1 MTKRGV
7 LSMIAKSKNLYIIWS
22 VFSLFILSM
31 NLRASITSISPVLK
45 NIQADLQLSSVVVSL
60 LTALPV
66 FCMGL
71 FAPLAGKL
79 SARWGI
85 ELTIA
90 LSILL
95 IGVSTAL
102 RLVATFPFL
111 LLLTAVFSGI
121 GIAITGPLISGYIKK
136 HFPKSSSSMIGVYSA
151 GMGIGASLSA
161 GLVVPVMHAFHQSWN
176 IALAIWSLFALVG
189 IIVWIPII
197 KKSHQSQNIAEQ
209 AVSQKSR
216 LPWGNR
222 YVWLLM
228 VMFGLQ
234 SGVYYSL
241 ATWLAPKVQDMGY
254 SDAYAATT
262 VTIFSVMQMICSFII
277 PIIINNSVKRKPWM
291 LLCAFSSFIGILL
304 LIIGGTSPILCAAL
318 TGIGAGGLFPLA
330 MILPLDATTTPKAA
344 SEWTAMIQF
353 GGYIISGIIPMLVG
367 VIKDVTN
374 TFDVALFALLVV
386 MFVLML
392 LTLKVRTKT
401 DSTMRILS

>member
-1 MTKRGV
+1 
-7 LSMIAKSKNLYIIWS
+7 MIVKSKNLYMIWS

-45 NIQADLQLSSVVVSL
+45 NIQMDLQMSSAVVSL

-66 FCMGL
+66 FCMGI

-79 SARWGI
+79 SERWGI

-90 LSILL
+90 LSVLL

-102 RLVATFPFL
+102 RLIASSPVL
-111 LLLTAVFSGI
+111 LLVTAILSGI

-136 HFPKSSSSMIGVYSA
+136 HFPRSSSSMIGVYSA

-176 IALAIWSLFALVG
+176 AALAIWSVFALAGVL
-189 IIVWIPII
+189 VWIPII
-197 KKSHQSQNIAEQ
+197 KKSKQSQSTKNESG
-209 AVSQKSR
+209 SQKSR

-228 VMFGLQ
+228 IMFGLQ

-241 ATWLAPKVQDMGY
+241 ATWLAPKVQDVGY

-262 VTIFSVMQMICSFII
+262 VTVFSVMQMICSFII
-277 PIIINNSVKRKPWM
+277 PIIINNSTKRKPWM
-291 LLCAFSSFIGILL
+291 LLCALCSFTGIFM
-304 LIIGGTSPILCAAL
+304 LIIGGISPVFCAAL
-318 TGIGAGGLFPLA
+318 AGIGAGGLFPLA
-330 MILPLDATTTPKAA
+330 MILPLDATATPKEA
-344 SEWTAMIQF
+344 SDWTAMIQF

-367 VIKDVTN
+367 VIKDMTD
-374 TFDVALFALLVV
+374 TFDVALIALL
-386 MFVLML
+386 FTLLVLML
-392 LTLKVRTKT
+392 LTLKVTTKKE
-401 DSTMRILS
+401 STIQVLS

>member
-1 MTKRGV
+1 
-7 LSMIAKSKNLYIIWS
+7 
-22 VFSLFILSM
+22 M

-45 NIQADLQLSSVVVSL
+45 NIQMDLHMSSAVVSL

-66 FCMGL
+66 FCMGI

-79 SARWGI
+79 SERWGI

-90 LSILL
+90 FSVLL

-102 RLVATFPFL
+102 RLIASSPVL
-111 LLLTAVFSGI
+111 LLVTAILSGI

-136 HFPKSSSSMIGVYSA
+136 HFPRSSSSMIGVYSA

-176 IALAIWSLFALVG
+176 AALAIWSVFALAGVL
-189 IIVWIPII
+189 VWIPII
-197 KKSHQSQNIAEQ
+197 KKSKQSQPTKNESG
-209 AVSQKSR
+209 SQKSR

-228 VMFGLQ
+228 IMFGLQ

-241 ATWLAPKVQDMGY
+241 ATWLAPKVQDVGY

-262 VTIFSVMQMICSFII
+262 VTVFSVMQMICSFII
-277 PIIINNSVKRKPWM
+277 PIIINNSTKRKPWM
-291 LLCAFSSFIGILL
+291 LLCALSSFTGIFM
-304 LIIGGTSPILCAAL
+304 LIIGGISPVFCAAL
-318 TGIGAGGLFPLA
+318 AGIGAGGLFPLA
-330 MILPLDATTTPKAA
+330 MILPLDATSTPKEA
-344 SEWTAMIQF
+344 SDWTAMIQF

-367 VIKDVTN
+367 VIKDITN
-374 TFDVALFALLVV
+374 TFDVALIALLFTLV
-386 MFVLML
+386 VLML
-392 LTLKVRTKT
+392 LTLKVTTKKE
-401 DSTMRILS
+401 STIQVLS

>member
-1 MTKRGV
+1 
-7 LSMIAKSKNLYIIWS
+7 MIVKSKNLYMIWS

-45 NIQADLQLSSVVVSL
+45 NIQMDLHMSSAVVSL

-66 FCMGL
+66 FCMGI

-79 SARWGI
+79 SERWGI

-90 LSILL
+90 LSVLL

-102 RLVATFPFL
+102 RLIASSPVL
-111 LLLTAVFSGI
+111 LLVTAILSGI

-136 HFPKSSSSMIGVYSA
+136 HFPRSSSSMIGVYSA

-176 IALAIWSLFALVG
+176 AALAIWSVFALAGVL
-189 IIVWIPII
+189 VWIPII
-197 KKSHQSQNIAEQ
+197 KKSKQSQPTKNESG
-209 AVSQKSR
+209 SQKSR

-228 VMFGLQ
+228 IMFGLQ

-241 ATWLAPKVQDMGY
+241 ATWLAPKVQDVGY

-262 VTIFSVMQMICSFII
+262 VTVFSVMQMICSFII
-277 PIIINNSVKRKPWM
+277 PIIINNSTKRKPWM
-291 LLCAFSSFIGILL
+291 LLCALSSFTGIFM
-304 LIIGGTSPILCAAL
+304 LIIGGISPVFCAAL
-318 TGIGAGGLFPLA
+318 AGIGAGGLFPLA
-330 MILPLDATTTPKAA
+330 MILPLDATSTPKEA
-344 SEWTAMIQF
+344 SDWTAMIQF

-367 VIKDVTN
+367 VIKDITN
-374 TFDVALFALLVV
+374 TFDVALIALLFTLV
-386 MFVLML
+386 VLML
-392 LTLKVRTKT
+392 LTLKVTTKKE
-401 DSTMRILS
+401 STVQVLS

>member
-1 MTKRGV
+1 MT
-7 LSMIAKSKNLYIIWS
+7 KSKNFPIIWS
-22 VFSLFILSM
+22 IFSLFILSM

-45 NIQADLQLSSVVVSL
+45 NIQMDLQMTSVVVSL

-66 FCMGL
+66 FCMGI

-79 SARWGI
+79 SERWGI
-85 ELTIA
+85 ELTIGV
-90 LSILL
+90 SVLL

-102 RLVATFPFL
+102 RLVATFPLL
-111 LLLTAVFSGI
+111 LLLTAILSGI

-136 HFPKSSSSMIGVYSA
+136 EFPKYSSTMIGIYSA

-161 GLVVPVMHAFHQSWN
+161 GLVVPAMHAFHQSWN
-176 IALAIWSLFALVG
+176 AALAIWSVFALMG

-197 KKSHQSQNIAEQ
+197 KKSKQSQGSIEKS
-209 AVSQKSR
+209 VSQKSR

-241 ATWLAPKVQDMGY
+241 ATWLAPKVQDIGY

-277 PIIINNSVKRKPWM
+277 PILINNSVKRKPWI
-291 LLCAFSSFIGILL
+291 LLCALSSFIGILL
-304 LIIGGTSPILCAAL
+304 LIGGISPILCATL
-318 TGIGAGGLFPLA
+318 MGIGAGGLFPLA
-330 MILPLDATTTPKAA
+330 MILPLDATSTPKDA

-367 VIKDVTN
+367 VIKDITN
-374 TFDVALFALLVV
+374 TFDVALFALLFILIVI
-386 MFVLML
+386 ML
-392 LTLKVRTKT
+392 LTSKVKTKIE
-401 DSTMRILS
+401 STIRILS

>member
-1 MTKRGV
+1 M
-7 LSMIAKSKNLYIIWS
+7 
-22 VFSLFILSM
+22 
-31 NLRASITSISPVLK
+31 
-45 NIQADLQLSSVVVSL
+45 DLQMTSVVVSL

-66 FCMGL
+66 FCMGV

-79 SARWGI
+79 SERWGI
-85 ELTIA
+85 EWTIGV
-90 LSILL
+90 SVLL

-102 RLVATFPFL
+102 RLVATFPLL
-111 LLLTAVFSGI
+111 LLLTAILSGI

-136 HFPKSSSSMIGVYSA
+136 EFPKYSSTMIGVYSA

-161 GLVVPVMHAFHQSWN
+161 GLVVPAMHAFHQSWN
-176 IALAIWSLFALVG
+176 AALAIWSVFALVG
-189 IIVWIPII
+189 FIVWIPII
-197 KKSHQSQNIAEQ
+197 KKSKQTQEAIEKS
-209 AVSQKSR
+209 VSQKSR

-291 LLCAFSSFIGILL
+291 LLCALSSFIGILL
-304 LIIGGTSPILCAAL
+304 LIIGGISPILCATL

-330 MILPLDATTTPKAA
+330 MILPLDATTTPKDA

-374 TFDVALFALLVV
+374 TFDVALFALLFIIIVI
-386 MFVLML
+386 MALA
-392 LTLKVRTKT
+392 LKVKTKT
-401 DSTMRILS
+401 ESTIRVLS

>member
-1 MTKRGV
+1 M
-7 LSMIAKSKNLYIIWS
+7 AKSKNFPIIWS

-45 NIQADLQLSSVVVSL
+45 NIQMDLQMTSVVVSL

-66 FCMGL
+66 FCMGI

-79 SARWGI
+79 SERWGI
-85 ELTIA
+85 EWTIG
-90 LSILL
+90 LSVLL
-95 IGVSTAL
+95 IGVSTAF
-102 RLVATFPFL
+102 RLVATFPLFL
-111 LLLTAVFSGI
+111 LVTAILSGI
-121 GIAITGPLISGYIKK
+121 GIAITSPLISGYIKK
-136 HFPKSSSSMIGVYSA
+136 EFPKYSSTMIGVYSA

-161 GLVVPVMHAFHQSWN
+161 GLVVPAMYAFHQSWN
-176 IALAIWSLFALVG
+176 AALAIWSVFALMG

-197 KKSHQSQNIAEQ
+197 KKSKQSQEPLEKSA
-209 AVSQKSR
+209 SQKSR

-254 SDAYAATT
+254 NDAYAATT

-291 LLCAFSSFIGILL
+291 LLCASSSFIGILM
-304 LIIGGTSPILCAAL
+304 LILGGISPIFCATL

-330 MILPLDATTTPKAA
+330 MILPLDATTTPKEA

-367 VIKDVTN
+367 VIKDMTN
-374 TFDVALFALLVV
+374 TFDVALITLLLIIIIIMV
-386 MFVLML
+386 
-392 LTLKVRTKT
+392 LTLKVKTKMESAT
-401 DSTMRILS
+401 IRVLPNR

>member
-1 MTKRGV
+1 
-7 LSMIAKSKNLYIIWS
+7 MIVKSKNLYMIWS

-45 NIQADLQLSSVVVSL
+45 NIQMDLHMSSAVVSL

-66 FCMGL
+66 FCMGI

-79 SARWGI
+79 SERWGI

-90 LSILL
+90 LSVLL

-102 RLVATFPFL
+102 RLIASSPVL
-111 LLLTAVFSGI
+111 LLVTAILSGI

-136 HFPKSSSSMIGVYSA
+136 HFPRSSSSMIGVYSA

-176 IALAIWSLFALVG
+176 VALAIWSVFALAGVL
-189 IIVWIPII
+189 VWIPII
-197 KKSHQSQNIAEQ
+197 KKSKQSQPTKNESG
-209 AVSQKSR
+209 SQKSR

-228 VMFGLQ
+228 IMFGLQ

-241 ATWLAPKVQDMGY
+241 ATWLAPKVQDVGY

-262 VTIFSVMQMICSFII
+262 VTVFSVMQMICSFII
-277 PIIINNSVKRKPWM
+277 PIIINNSTKRKPWM
-291 LLCAFSSFIGILL
+291 LLCALSSFTGIFM
-304 LIIGGTSPILCAAL
+304 LIIGGISPVFCAAL
-318 TGIGAGGLFPLA
+318 AGIGAGGLFPLA
-330 MILPLDATTTPKAA
+330 MILPLDATSTPKEA
-344 SEWTAMIQF
+344 SDWTAMIQF

-367 VIKDVTN
+367 VIKDMTD
-374 TFDVALFALLVV
+374 TFDVALIALLFTLV
-386 MFVLML
+386 VLML
-392 LTLKVRTKT
+392 LTLKVTTKKE
-401 DSTMRILS
+401 STIQVLS

>member
-1 MTKRGV
+1 
-7 LSMIAKSKNLYIIWS
+7 MIVKSKNLYMIWS

-45 NIQADLQLSSVVVSL
+45 NIQMDLHMSSAVVSL

-66 FCMGL
+66 FCMGI

-79 SARWGI
+79 SERWGI

-90 LSILL
+90 LSVLL

-102 RLVATFPFL
+102 RLIASSPVL
-111 LLLTAVFSGI
+111 LLVTAILSGI

-136 HFPKSSSSMIGVYSA
+136 HFPRSSSSMIGVYSA

-176 IALAIWSLFALVG
+176 AALAIWSVFALAGVL
-189 IIVWIPII
+189 VWIPII
-197 KKSHQSQNIAEQ
+197 KKSKQSQPTKNEYG
-209 AVSQKSR
+209 SQKSR

-228 VMFGLQ
+228 IMFGLQ

-241 ATWLAPKVQDMGY
+241 ATWLAPKVQDVGY

-262 VTIFSVMQMICSFII
+262 VTVFSVMQMICSFII
-277 PIIINNSVKRKPWM
+277 PIIINNSTKRKPWM
-291 LLCAFSSFIGILL
+291 LLCALSSFTGIFM
-304 LIIGGTSPILCAAL
+304 LIIGGISPVFCATLA
-318 TGIGAGGLFPLA
+318 GIGAGGLFPLA
-330 MILPLDATTTPKAA
+330 MILPLDATSTPKEA
-344 SEWTAMIQF
+344 SDWTAMIQF

-367 VIKDVTN
+367 VIKDITN
-374 TFDVALFALLVV
+374 TFDVALIALLFTLV
-386 MFVLML
+386 VLML
-392 LTLKVRTKT
+392 LTLKVTTKKE
-401 DSTMRILS
+401 STIQVLS

>member
-1 MTKRGV
+1 M
-7 LSMIAKSKNLYIIWS
+7 MAKSKNLSIIWS

-45 NIQADLQLSSVVVSL
+45 NIQTDLQMSSVVVSL

-79 SARWGI
+79 SERWGL

-90 LSILL
+90 LSVLL

-102 RLVATFPFL
+102 RLVATTPLL
-111 LLLTAVFSGI
+111 LLLTAILSGI

-176 IALAIWSLFALVG
+176 AALAIWSVFALVG

-197 KKSHQSQNIAEQ
+197 KKSNQSQAAKEKTI
-209 AVSQKSR
+209 SQKSR
-216 LPWGNR
+216 LPWGNK

-241 ATWLAPKVQDMGY
+241 ATWLAPKVQDIGY
-254 SDAYAATT
+254 SDGYAATT
-262 VTIFSVMQMICSFII
+262 ATIFSVMQMICSFII
-277 PIIINNSVKRKPWM
+277 PVIINNSVKRKPWL
-291 LLCAFSSFIGILL
+291 LLCALSSFIGILL
-304 LIIGGTSPILCAAL
+304 LITGGVSPIFCATL
-318 TGIGAGGLFPLA
+318 MGIGAGGLFPLA
-330 MILPLDATTTPKAA
+330 MILPLDATTTPKDA

-374 TFDVALFALLVV
+374 TFDVALFALLFIIV
-386 MFVLML
+386 VLML
-392 LTLKVRTKT
+392 LTLKVKTKNET
-401 DSTMRILS
+401 TIRILS

>member
-1 MTKRGV
+1 
-7 LSMIAKSKNLYIIWS
+7 MIVKSKNLYMIWS

-45 NIQADLQLSSVVVSL
+45 NIQMDLHMSSAVVSL

-66 FCMGL
+66 FCMGI

-79 SARWGI
+79 SERWGI

-90 LSILL
+90 LSVLL
-95 IGVSTAL
+95 IGGSTAF
-102 RLVATFPFL
+102 RLIASSPVL
-111 LLLTAVFSGI
+111 LLVTAILSGI

-136 HFPKSSSSMIGVYSA
+136 HFPRSSSSMIGVYSA

-176 IALAIWSLFALVG
+176 AALAIWSVFALAGVL
-189 IIVWIPII
+189 VWIPII
-197 KKSHQSQNIAEQ
+197 KKSKQSQPTKNESG
-209 AVSQKSR
+209 SQKSR

-228 VMFGLQ
+228 IMFGLQ

-241 ATWLAPKVQDMGY
+241 ATWLAPKVQDVGY

-262 VTIFSVMQMICSFII
+262 VTVFSVMQMICSFII
-277 PIIINNSVKRKPWM
+277 PIIINNSTKRKPWM
-291 LLCAFSSFIGILL
+291 LLCALSSFTGIFM
-304 LIIGGTSPILCAAL
+304 LIIGGISPVFCAAL
-318 TGIGAGGLFPLA
+318 AGIGAGGLFPLA
-330 MILPLDATTTPKAA
+330 MILPLDATSTPKEA
-344 SEWTAMIQF
+344 SDWTAMIQF

-367 VIKDVTN
+367 VIKDITN
-374 TFDVALFALLVV
+374 TFDVALIALLFTLV
-386 MFVLML
+386 VLML
-392 LTLKVRTKT
+392 LTLKVTTKKE
-401 DSTMRILS
+401 STIQVLS

>member
-1 MTKRGV
+1 
-7 LSMIAKSKNLYIIWS
+7 MIVKSKNLYMIWS

-45 NIQADLQLSSVVVSL
+45 NIQMDLHMSSAVVSL

-66 FCMGL
+66 FCMGI

-79 SARWGI
+79 SERWGI

-90 LSILL
+90 LSVLL

-102 RLVATFPFL
+102 RLIASSPVL
-111 LLLTAVFSGI
+111 LLVTAILSGI

-136 HFPKSSSSMIGVYSA
+136 HFPRSSSSMIGVYSA

-176 IALAIWSLFALVG
+176 AALAIWSVFALAGVL
-189 IIVWIPII
+189 VWIPII
-197 KKSHQSQNIAEQ
+197 KKSKQSQPAKNEYG
-209 AVSQKSR
+209 SQKSR

-228 VMFGLQ
+228 IMFGLQ

-241 ATWLAPKVQDMGY
+241 ATWLAPKVQDVGY

-262 VTIFSVMQMICSFII
+262 VTVFSVMQMICSFII
-277 PIIINNSVKRKPWM
+277 PIIINNSTKRKPWM
-291 LLCAFSSFIGILL
+291 LLCALSSFTGIFM
-304 LIIGGTSPILCAAL
+304 LIIGGISPVFCAAL
-318 TGIGAGGLFPLA
+318 AGIGAGGLFPLA
-330 MILPLDATTTPKAA
+330 MILPLDATSTPKEA
-344 SEWTAMIQF
+344 SDWTAMIQF

-367 VIKDVTN
+367 VIKDITN
-374 TFDVALFALLVV
+374 TFDVALIALLFTLV
-386 MFVLML
+386 VLML
-392 LTLKVRTKT
+392 LTLKVTTKKE
-401 DSTMRILS
+401 STIQVLS

>member
-1 MTKRGV
+1 M
-7 LSMIAKSKNLYIIWS
+7 AKSKNFPIIWS
-22 VFSLFILSM
+22 IFSLFILSM

-45 NIQADLQLSSVVVSL
+45 NIQMDLQMTSVVVSL

-66 FCMGL
+66 FCMGV

-79 SARWGI
+79 SERWGI
-85 ELTIA
+85 ELTIGV
-90 LSILL
+90 SVLL

-102 RLVATFPFL
+102 RLVATFPLL
-111 LLLTAVFSGI
+111 LLLTAILSGI

-136 HFPKSSSSMIGVYSA
+136 EFPKYSSTMIGVYSA

-161 GLVVPVMHAFHQSWN
+161 GLVVPAMHAFHQSWN
-176 IALAIWSLFALVG
+176 AALAIWSVFALMG

-197 KKSHQSQNIAEQ
+197 KKSKQSQGSIEKS
-209 AVSQKSR
+209 VSPKSR

-241 ATWLAPKVQDMGY
+241 ATWLAPKVQDIGY

-262 VTIFSVMQMICSFII
+262 VTIFSVMQMVCSFII
-277 PIIINNSVKRKPWM
+277 PILINNSVKRKPWI
-291 LLCAFSSFIGILL
+291 LLCALSSFIGILL
-304 LIIGGTSPILCAAL
+304 LIGGISPILCATL
-318 TGIGAGGLFPLA
+318 MGIGAGGLFPLA
-330 MILPLDATTTPKAA
+330 MILPLDATATPKEA

-367 VIKDVTN
+367 VIKDITN
-374 TFDVALFALLVV
+374 TFDVALFTLLFILIVI
-386 MFVLML
+386 ML
-392 LTLKVRTKT
+392 LTSKVKTKIE
-401 DSTMRILS
+401 STIRILS

>member
-1 MTKRGV
+1 M
-7 LSMIAKSKNLYIIWS
+7 AKSKNFPIIWS
-22 VFSLFILSM
+22 IFSLFILSM

-45 NIQADLQLSSVVVSL
+45 NIQMDLQMTSVVVSL

-66 FCMGL
+66 FCMGI

-79 SARWGI
+79 SERWGI
-85 ELTIA
+85 ELTIGV
-90 LSILL
+90 SVLL

-102 RLVATFPFL
+102 RLVATSPLL
-111 LLLTAVFSGI
+111 LLLTAILSGI

-136 HFPKSSSSMIGVYSA
+136 EFPKYSSTMIGVYSA

-161 GLVVPVMHAFHQSWN
+161 GLVVPAMHAFHQSWN
-176 IALAIWSLFALVG
+176 AALAIWSVFALMG

-197 KKSHQSQNIAEQ
+197 KKSKQSQGSIEKS
-209 AVSQKSR
+209 VSPKSR

-241 ATWLAPKVQDMGY
+241 ATWLAPKVQDIGY

-262 VTIFSVMQMICSFII
+262 VTIFSVMQMVCSFII
-277 PIIINNSVKRKPWM
+277 PILINNSVKRKPWI
-291 LLCAFSSFIGILL
+291 LLCALSSFIGILL
-304 LIIGGTSPILCAAL
+304 LIGGISPILCATL
-318 TGIGAGGLFPLA
+318 MGIGAGGLFPLA
-330 MILPLDATTTPKAA
+330 MILPLDATATPKEA

-367 VIKDVTN
+367 VIKDITN
-374 TFDVALFALLVV
+374 TFDVALFALLFILIVI
-386 MFVLML
+386 ML
-392 LTLKVRTKT
+392 LTSKVKTKIE
-401 DSTMRILS
+401 STIRILS

>member
-1 MTKRGV
+1 M
-7 LSMIAKSKNLYIIWS
+7 AKSKNFPIIWS

-45 NIQADLQLSSVVVSL
+45 NIQVDLQMTSVVVSL

-66 FCMGL
+66 FCMGI

-79 SARWGI
+79 SERWGI
-85 ELTIA
+85 EWTIGG
-90 LSILL
+90 SVLL
-95 IGVSTAL
+95 IGISTAL
-102 RLVATFPFL
+102 RLVATSPFL
-111 LLLTAVFSGI
+111 LLLTAILSGI

-136 HFPKSSSSMIGVYSA
+136 EFPKYSSTMIGVYSA

-161 GLVVPVMHAFHQSWN
+161 GLVVPAMHAFHQSWN
-176 IALAIWSLFALVG
+176 AALAIWSVFALIG

-197 KKSHQSQNIAEQ
+197 KKSTPSQESFEKTAN
-209 AVSQKSR
+209 QKSR

-228 VMFGLQ
+228 IMFGFQ

-262 VTIFSVMQMICSFII
+262 VTIFSVMQMVCSFII
-277 PIIINNSVKRKPWM
+277 PILINNSSKRKPWM
-291 LLCAFSSFIGILL
+291 LLCASSSFIGIFM
-304 LIIGGTSPILCAAL
+304 LIMGGISPIFCATL

-330 MILPLDATTTPKAA
+330 MILPLDATTTPKEA

-367 VIKDVTN
+367 IIKDMTN
-374 TFDVALFALLVV
+374 TFDVALFTLLIIIVV
-386 MFVLML
+386 IMG
-392 LTLKVRTKT
+392 LTLKVKTKKESAT
-401 DSTMRILS
+401 IHVLPSR

>member
-1 MTKRGV
+1 MT
-7 LSMIAKSKNLYIIWS
+7 KSKNLTIIWS

-45 NIQADLQLSSVVVSL
+45 NIQMDLQMSSVVVSL

-66 FCMGL
+66 FCMGI

-79 SARWGI
+79 SERWGI

-90 LSILL
+90 LSVLL

-102 RLVATFPFL
+102 RLVATFPLF
-111 LLLTAVFSGI
+111 LLLTAIFSGI

-136 HFPKSSSSMIGVYSA
+136 EFPKYSSTMIGVYSA

-161 GLVVPVMHAFHQSWN
+161 GLVVPIMHAFHQSWN
-176 IALAIWSLFALVG
+176 AALAIWSVFALMG
-189 IIVWIPII
+189 IIVWMPII
-197 KKSHQSQNIAEQ
+197 KKSRQAEMTIEKF
-209 AVSQKSR
+209 VNQKSR

-228 VMFGLQ
+228 IMFGLQ
-234 SGVYYSL
+234 SGVYYAL
-241 ATWLAPKVQDMGY
+241 ATWLAPKVQDVGY

-277 PIIINNSVKRKPWM
+277 PILINNSVKRKPWM
-291 LLCAFSSFIGILL
+291 LLCALSSFIGILL
-304 LIIGGTSPILCAAL
+304 LITGGISPIFCATL
-318 TGIGAGGLFPLA
+318 MGIGAGGLFPLA
-330 MILPLDATTTPKAA
+330 MILPLDATATPKEA
-344 SEWTAMIQF
+344 SEWTAMVQF

-374 TFDVALFALLVV
+374 TFDFAFIALLFILV
-386 MFVLML
+386 VLML
-392 LTLKVRTKT
+392 MTFKVRAKN
-401 DSTMRILS
+401 DSNTYFLQ

>member
-1 MTKRGV
+1 
-7 LSMIAKSKNLYIIWS
+7 MIVKSKNLYMIWS

-31 NLRASITSISPVLK
+31 NLRASITIISPVLK
-45 NIQADLQLSSVVVSL
+45 NIQMDLHMSSAVVSL

-66 FCMGL
+66 FCMGI

-79 SARWGI
+79 SERWGI

-90 LSILL
+90 LSVLL

-102 RLVATFPFL
+102 RLIASSPVL
-111 LLLTAVFSGI
+111 LLVTAILSGI

-136 HFPKSSSSMIGVYSA
+136 HFPRSSSSMIGVYSA

-176 IALAIWSLFALVG
+176 AALAIWSVFALAGVL
-189 IIVWIPII
+189 VWIPII
-197 KKSHQSQNIAEQ
+197 KKSKQSQPTKNESG
-209 AVSQKSR
+209 SQKSR

-228 VMFGLQ
+228 IMFGLQ

-241 ATWLAPKVQDMGY
+241 ATWLAPKVQDVGY

-262 VTIFSVMQMICSFII
+262 VTVFSVMQMICSFII
-277 PIIINNSVKRKPWM
+277 PIIINNSTKRKPWM
-291 LLCAFSSFIGILL
+291 LLCALSSFTGIFM
-304 LIIGGTSPILCAAL
+304 LIIGGISPVFCAAL
-318 TGIGAGGLFPLA
+318 AGIGAGGLFPLA
-330 MILPLDATTTPKAA
+330 MILPLDATSTPKEA
-344 SEWTAMIQF
+344 SDWTAMIQF

-367 VIKDVTN
+367 VIKDITN
-374 TFDVALFALLVV
+374 TFDVALIALLFTLV
-386 MFVLML
+386 VLML
-392 LTLKVRTKT
+392 LTLKVTTKKE
-401 DSTMRILS
+401 STIQVLS

>member
-1 MTKRGV
+1 MT
-7 LSMIAKSKNLYIIWS
+7 KSKNFPIIWS
-22 VFSLFILSM
+22 IFSLFILSM

-45 NIQADLQLSSVVVSL
+45 NIQMDLQMTSVVVSL

-66 FCMGL
+66 FCMGV

-79 SARWGI
+79 SERWGI
-85 ELTIA
+85 ELTIGV
-90 LSILL
+90 SVLL

-102 RLVATFPFL
+102 RLVATFPLL
-111 LLLTAVFSGI
+111 LLLTAILSGI

-136 HFPKSSSSMIGVYSA
+136 EFPKYSSTMIGVYSA

-161 GLVVPVMHAFHQSWN
+161 GLVVPAMHAFHQSWN
-176 IALAIWSLFALVG
+176 AALAIWSVFALVG
-189 IIVWIPII
+189 FIVWIPII
-197 KKSHQSQNIAEQ
+197 KKSKQTQEAIEKS
-209 AVSQKSR
+209 VSQKSR

-241 ATWLAPKVQDMGY
+241 ATWLAPKVQDIGY

-277 PIIINNSVKRKPWM
+277 PILINNSVKRKPWI
-291 LLCAFSSFIGILL
+291 LLCALSSFIGILL
-304 LIIGGTSPILCAAL
+304 LIGGISPILCATL
-318 TGIGAGGLFPLA
+318 MGIGAGGLFPLA
-330 MILPLDATTTPKAA
+330 MILPLDATATPKEA
-344 SEWTAMIQF
+344 SEWTAIIQF

-367 VIKDVTN
+367 VIKDITN
-374 TFDVALFALLVV
+374 TFDVALFALLFILIVI
-386 MFVLML
+386 ML
-392 LTLKVRTKT
+392 LTSKVKTKIE
-401 DSTMRILS
+401 STIRILS